1 MKFKSHYT
9 GNKPMLAI
17 DVIAREALYADP
29 YQGGTLERLTV
40 QNGNLC
46 QVVCAIITLLTE
58 EQQEALVAHFAPSYK
73 RIEEK

>member
-1 MKFKSHYT
+1 MKFKSPYT

-17 DVIAREALYADP
+17 DVIDREALSADP
-29 YQGGTLERLTV
+29 YRGSFEQL
-40 QNGNLC
+40 QDAHGNMR
-46 QVVCAIITLLTE
+46 QVICAIITLLTE